1 MKQWITITFVL
12 SLFAGIV
19 YPDNTPDFKGQ
30 VIRVPMN
37 TADWPRVYWKD
48 INQDG
53 LTDILA
59 LVQRD
64 EKVFIYI
71 QNSSGIP
78 SLPTQS
84 IRFPEGTAWFA
95 VYDVSEHPGRE
106 LLISTTEGLSYYR
119 QNNGIVE
126 TKPEKLIEAKQVIP
140 QNHPPIVKE
149 PDKWPGDLKNT
160 IPVVFSGHTIIYK
173 CDEDYQLT
181 QCKKIEHEFK
191 KSIEKYT
198 WNSWSLG
205 PKKSDQLRIRTT
217 ADEKPKDEEEKDST
231 LENEYIEKTIEK
243 IKKDNSW
250 WAEYGIERQD
260 IDDDSDEDLVLWR
273 ISGAIFDIKT
283 SVMVFLRNENGKLPE
298 KPNQIL
304 RCQGMPLDV
313 SYRNRQTSVLTDVNN
328 DGLMDILLLDLKA
341 KPMSASSFVE
351 AVVSKGMEWVLTV
364 RLFKRQKG
372 YRNRAD
378 FKMDFTS
385 MLPMAYGASGPVT
398 FDGDFNAD
406 GRKDLI
412 VRRAPTQC
420 NIYLSSSTSGFY
432 DRQPKIQLVI
442 PAEGR
447 MFVQDLNNDS
457 ISDIYLINYE
467 KGEITVFL
475 SKSLN
480 RKGASQ

>member
-1 MKQWITITFVL
+1 MKQWITIILVL
-12 SLFAGIV
+12 LLFAGIV
-19 YPDNTPDFKGQ
+19 YAEDTPDFKRQ
-30 VIRVPMN
+30 VIRVPMS
-37 TADWPRVYWKD
+37 TADWLRPYWKD
-48 INQDG
+48 INEDG
-53 LTDILA
+53 LTDLLA

-64 EKVFIYI
+64 EKAFIYI
-71 QNSSGIP
+71 QNGSGIP

-95 VYDVSEHPGRE
+95 VYDVSEHPGNE

-149 PDKWPGDLKNT
+149 PDKWPEDLKNT
-160 IPVVFSGHTIIYK
+160 IPVVFSDHTIIYK

-181 QCKKIEHEFK
+181 PGKKIEHEFK
-191 KSIEKYT
+191 KSIEKYN
-198 WNSWSLG
+198 WNSWSIG
-205 PKKSDQLRIRTT
+205 PKKSDQLCISIT
-217 ADEKPKDEEEKDST
+217 ADEESKDEDEKDST
-231 LENEYIEKTIEK
+231 QENEYIQKMIEK
-243 IKKDNSW
+243 IKKDNAW
-250 WAEYGIERQD
+250 WTEYDIERQD
-260 IDDDSDEDLVLWR
+260 IDADNDEDLVLWR
-273 ISGAIFDIKT
+273 ISGAILDIKT

-298 KPNQIL
+298 KPSQIL

-313 SYRNRQTSVLTDVNN
+313 SYRNRHTSVLTDVNN
-328 DGLMDILLLDLKA
+328 DGLMDILLLDLKT
-341 KPMSASSFVE
+341 KPLSASSFVE

-364 RLFKRQKG
+364 RLFKKQKG
-372 YRNRAD
+372 YQNRAD
-378 FKMDFTS
+378 FKMVFTS

-420 NIYLSSSTSGFY
+420 DIYLSSSASGFY
-432 DRQPKIQLVI
+432 DRKPKIQLEV
-442 PAEGR
+442 PPEGR
-447 MFVQDLNNDS
+447 MFVQDLNNDG

-480 RKGASQ
+480 RKGA